1 MCFTVSGI
9 AMILAFGKGDCRPES
24 FDWDDFEVTASQ
36 LIASGQSNGELKF
49 DYLGPYLDL

>member
-1 MCFTVSGI
+1 MYNEGI
-9 AMILAFGKGDCRPES
+9 ATMILAFGKGDCRPES